1 MEKQQEQEPVRY
13 DVIHVGIFH
22 DDEVFP
28 RLRRYMVFRHVASGS
43 NGLPYYQ
50 DMRGFFKEKNAI
62 KMAQG
67 LADGTWTRW
76 GPLMYSS
83 QKTTVL
89 DD

>member
-1 MEKQQEQEPVRY
+1 MEKQKEQESVRF
-13 DVIHVGIFH
+13 DVIHVGVFH
-22 DDEVFP
+22 DEEVLP
-28 RLRRYMVFRHVASGS
+28 RLRRYMVCRYVVTD
-43 NGLPYYQ
+43 NDGLPYYQ